1 MAARN
6 NPSQGHK
13 PDKLMRDALLVVL
26 HRAAVDADGKPT
38 KRLNNVAAAIVT
50 RAEEGD
56 VAAIK
61 EIFDRVDG
69 RTPQAIIGGAPGEE
83 PITIVTQT
91 PRQRATALAFL
102 LAKQKA
108 D

>member
-1 MAARN
+1 LAAN
-6 NPSQGHK
+6 ITPSKGHK

-38 KRLNNVAAAIVT
+38 KRLNNVAAAIVK
-50 RAEEGD
+50 RAEDGD

-69 RTPQAIIGGAPGEE
+69 RTPQAIIGDPDQPLTIALIERRIVDKGEGS
-83 PITIVTQT
+83 
-91 PRQRATALAFL
+91 
-102 LAKQKA
+102 
-108 D
+108 